1 MANFDTLSFM
11 GFSLTS
17 GTITNGVIVT
27 PGTLTELSPGGVVS
41 SEDINFFEFSGN
53 GGSVADTLE
62 SGELFDDTGA
72 VGGELANNFYY
83 VGYVDSGQAAGRLFL
98 FQDQGNPTLFI
109 AASLVDLPST
119 FPDGTPGSFPT
130 TIDTSTIVTSDFPY
144 CLKGGSMIATPDGE
158 RAVEALRIGDLVL
171 TADGHAVPVTWIG
184 RQHVPFPT
192 MMSKHLEPVLVTA
205 EALGDGLPH
214 SDLYVSADHG
224 IVLNGMVVNASAL
237 VNGTTIRFAAS
248 SEPYTY
254 YHVETDQHDVILA
267 NGLSVE
273 TFIDVASRSSFDNYQ
288 EYLDRF
294 GTERLVPG
302 TDMPRV
308 SSARLLP
315 EAIKALVRHTGTTAQ
330 FDEAE
335 PVSAKA

>member
-1 MANFDTLSFM
+1 
-11 GFSLTS
+11 
-17 GTITNGVIVT
+17 
-27 PGTLTELSPGGVVS
+27 
-41 SEDINFFEFSGN
+41 
-53 GGSVADTLE
+53 
-62 SGELFDDTGA
+62 
-72 VGGELANNFYY
+72 
-83 VGYVDSGQAAGRLFL
+83 
-98 FQDQGNPTLFI
+98 
-109 AASLVDLPST
+109 
-119 FPDGTPGSFPT
+119 
-130 TIDTSTIVTSDFPY
+130 
-144 CLKGGSMIATPDGE
+144 
-158 RAVEALRIGDLVL
+158 
-171 TADGHAVPVTWIG
+171 
-184 RQHVPFPT
+184 